1 MNWARFP
8 AFLPDRPVAVQV
20 GWLYLLRAWHLG
32 DAPSVRDVMRA
43 SGLGAG
49 SSSTL
54 RAEALAWAA
63 GQMGLFGGA
72 PQIAK

>member
-32 DAPSVRDVMRA
+32 EDPRA
-43 SGLGAG
+43 
-49 SSSTL
+49 
-54 RAEALAWAA
+54 RAA